1 MSEGKEVKLVKEKR
15 NAVFTICFISSII
28 LVFTIVDIFHS
39 DRVFSETENRLLAV
53 KPEFSVQEL
62 FFGNYTSDYEKY
74 VTDQFVGR
82 DRWIYLKTE
91 TDVFLQKKTVNG
103 VYLASGDYLI
113 EQHLPQSFTNE
124 QVAEKMALLQ
134 PLIDEWDAT
143 VMLVPTADN
152 ILTEK
157 LPAHVPYY
165 DETVLLERIA
175 ELAGEKYVNAY
186 AVLKEHNRE
195 PIYYRTDHHW
205 TSLGAYYGYLV
216 WAETVGVEPYPYD
229 TEGMVTASREFLG
242 TLHSKLNLDWQ
253 ADNLQYFPETMAVS
267 PEITYDWTRKTESYY
282 EETYLDTKNKYGFFL
297 DDNHALIEIETG
309 YENGRTLFVMKDSYA
324 NCFIPLLA
332 PHYEK
337 IYVVDLRYYN
347 GRLFELMEQYEPE
360 SGMDVLVL
368 YNCIHFLE
376 DFKYY

>member
-1 MSEGKEVKLVKEKR
+1 MKEKR
-15 NAVFTICFISSII
+15 HAVFTICFISSII